1 MHWLCIARVLF
12 ICGVCVHRA
21 LYPFDMC
28 GCMLYMNHVGCVVVS
43 CMCGVLVVRVSFADC
58 DVRVLW
64 IVHAVYMLHV
74 LGIREPSVEHMCIV
88 SYFHVRCAC
97 VV

>member
-1 MHWLCIARVLF
+1 
-12 ICGVCVHRA
+12 
-21 LYPFDMC
+21 
-28 GCMLYMNHVGCVVVS
+28 
-43 CMCGVLVVRVSFADC
+43 MCGVLVVRVSFADC